1 MASVL
6 KSASTANSAEPASHA
21 GLAGFNFEDLSQ
33 QARRQLQQ
41 CQDEIAKLR
50 SEAEAEIE
58 TMRARAHAE
67 GFAAGREEATRDAEQ
82 KFQSAVEA
90 RITEH
95 GAAMQAMVQQ
105 IAQQHQQWMQQ
116 YRETLVSLVMAVSEK
131 VVRGRL
137 EREPDIILRWASEAL
152 VAARTA
158 ERLWIAVHPET
169 LAQLGPA
176 LDELLNQPGLP
187 EDTSII
193 PDESVAAG
201 SVVVRQLGG
210 EVAVTLNGQLQRLQ
224 ELLEHA

>member
-6 KSASTANSAEPASHA
+6 KSASTVSSAEPASHP

-41 CQDEIAKLR
+41 CQDEIARLR
-50 SEAEAEIE
+50 ADAEAEIE
-58 TMRARAHAE
+58 ALRAKAHAE
-67 GFAAGREEATRDAEQ
+67 GLAAGRAEAARDAEQ
-82 KFQSAVEA
+82 KFQAAVEA
-90 RITEH
+90 RIAEH
-95 GAAMQAMVQQ
+95 GAAMQSMLQQ
-105 IAQQHQQWMQQ
+105 IAVQHQQWMQQ
-116 YRETLVSLVMAVSEK
+116 YRETLVALVMAVSEK

-137 EREPDIILRWASEAL
+137 DREPEIILRWANEAL
-152 VAARTA
+152 LAARTA

-193 PDESVAAG
+193 PDESVELG

-210 EVAVTLNGQLQRLQ
+210 EVAVTLQGQLQRLQ
-224 ELLEHA
+224 ELLAHA